1 MRPKI
6 ADRPVPRFGRTQT
19 LLALLAGATV
29 VCGALAVGART
40 VFFPPR
46 FRGFG
51 EVTADGRVAG
61 WVVDGRGAA
70 AARPLEVQLYIDGAF
85 AAAAAADLPRPDVLA
100 AGRARDERCGYSFAL
115 PALAAGEHEARV
127 YAAHT
132 VGGGAY
138 RTLQQTGAALR
149 FRVGEDGRVGAR

>member
-1 MRPKI
+1 MRLKMV
-6 ADRPVPRFGRTQT
+6 DRLMPGFGRTQT
-19 LLALLAGATV
+19 LLALLVGATMVAGALV
-29 VCGALAVGART
+29 VGARS

-51 EVTADGRVAG
+51 EVTAGGQVAG
-61 WVVDGRGAA
+61 WVVDGQEETT
-70 AARPLEVQLYIDGAF
+70 ARPVEVQLYIDGVF
-85 AAAAAADLPRPDVLA
+85 AAAATADLPRPDVLA

-115 PALAAGEHEARV
+115 PTLAAGEHEARV
-127 YAAHT
+127 YAAHA

-149 FRVGEDGRVGAR
+149 FRVGQR

>member
-1 MRPKI
+1 MV
-6 ADRPVPRFGRTQT
+6 DQPVTRFGKTHT
-19 LLALLAGATV
+19 LLALLFGATV
-29 VCGALAVGART
+29 VCGALAVGARSL
-40 VFFPPR
+40 FFPPR

-51 EVTADGRVAG
+51 EVTAAGRVAG
-61 WVVDGRGAA
+61 WVVDARAA
-70 AARPLEVQLYIDGAF
+70 PSRPVEVRLYIDGAF
-85 AAAAAADLPRPDVLA
+85 AAAASADLPRPDVLA

-149 FRVGEDGRVGAR
+149 FRVGEDGRVVAR

>member
-1 MRPKI
+1 M
-6 ADRPVPRFGRTQT
+6 PRFGKTQT
-19 LLALLAGATV
+19 ALALLFGAAV
-29 VCGALAVGART
+29 LCGALAVGART

-51 EVTADGRVAG
+51 EMSADGRVAG
-61 WVVDGRGAA
+61 WVVDGREEAP
-70 AARPLEVQLYIDGAF
+70 RPVEVQLYIDGAF
-85 AAAAAADLPRPDVLA
+85 AAAAVADLPRPDVSA
-100 AGRARDERCGYSFAL
+100 AGEARDERCGYSFAL
-115 PALAAGEHEARV
+115 PSLAAGEHEARV

-149 FRVGEDGRVGAR
+149 FRVGEDGRVAAR